1 MIEVSFLGAA
11 GTVTGSMHLVRTSK
25 STILLDCGLFQGRRA
40 ESFERNRKL
49 PVRAHEV
56 TAVVLSHA
64 HIDHSG
70 ALPVL
75 VKNGYR
81 GEIFATPATID
92 LCGAMLEDSAR
103 IQMSDAA
110 YIKKRIERDGSDM
123 EPVEPLY
130 EVIDVETTMGL
141 FTEVPY
147 HRVQRVTEDATI
159 TFLDAGHVL
168 GSAIC
173 VLDVDDEGEN
183 CRIVFS
189 GDLGRV
195 GGAIL
200 RDPEVP
206 DGANVL
212 LLESTYGD
220 RLHPSLE
227 AMDVAFAELIRT
239 VHARGGRLVVPTF
252 ALERAQEVLIALH
265 RLLDAG
271 EIPSQ
276 PIWVDSP
283 LTVKITEVFRRHMEC
298 FDDETKKRFEDDSS
312 PFDFPGV
319 RFNESVE
326 GSKQITRSDT
336 PCIVLAASGMCEG
349 GRVLHHL
356 TATIEDP
363 KNAIAIVGFQA
374 QHTLGRRLVERRPV
388 VRIFGRELER
398 RAEVAVLNGLSA
410 HADRNGL
417 LDFAEACRARG
428 KLRHVALVHGE
439 PSSTAALAAALVE
452 RDFPSVFVP
461 ERGDKLE
468 V

>member
-1 MIEVSFLGAA
+1 MIEISFLGAA
-11 GTVTGSMHLVRTSK
+11 GTVTGSMHRVRTAK

-40 ESFERNRKL
+40 EAFERNRHL
-49 PVRAHEV
+49 PVRANDV

-81 GEIFATPATID
+81 GTIFATPATVD
-92 LCGAMLEDSAR
+92 LCSAMLEDAAR

-110 YIKKRIERDGSDM
+110 HIRKRIEREGSDM

-130 EVIDVETTMGL
+130 QVSDVEKAMER

-147 HRVQRVTEDATI
+147 HRVHRIAEDVTL

-173 VLDVDDEGEN
+173 VLDVDDEGTP

-212 LLESTYGD
+212 ILESTYGN
-220 RLHPSLE
+220 RVHPSLE
-227 AMDVAFAELIRT
+227 EMDVALGALVRR
-239 VHARGGRLVVPTF
+239 VHARGGKLIVPTF
-252 ALERAQEVLIALH
+252 ALERAQEVLVALH
-265 RLLDAG
+265 RLTDAG
-271 EIPSQ
+271 EIPRQ

-283 LTVKITEVFRRHMEC
+283 LTVKLTQVFRRHMEC
-298 FDDETKKRFEDDSS
+298 FDDETKARFAGDSS
-312 PFDFPGV
+312 PFDFPEV
-319 RFNESVE
+319 RFNDSVE
-326 GSKQITRSDT
+326 GSKQISRSDE
-336 PCIVLAASGMCEG
+336 PCIVLSASGMCEG

-363 KNAIAIVGFQA
+363 KNAIAIVGFMA
-374 QHTLGRRLVERRPV
+374 QHTLGRRLVEKRPI

-398 RAEVAVLNGLSA
+398 LAEVETLNGMSA

-417 LDFAEACRARG
+417 VAFAEACRARG

-439 PSSTAALAAALVE
+439 PASSGALADALRD
-452 RDFPSVFVP
+452 RDFPEVLVP
-461 ERGDKLE
+461 ERGDAIS